1 MKKLLLSL
9 LLLSSTVYAKTTIIG
24 DSHVGGMK
32 PYLSKHMV
40 VRYKNGSTS
49 KYWLRQPVNKT
60 DRLIIHTGTNE
71 MAGKV
76 SPNQWLNDTKAICKK
91 WKVGQCYIV
100 SPSMNKFN
108 YLPYRK
114 ILANEPNVIFT
125 YDMKPRGDGVHYT
138 PKGYKKLSRQ
148 ILESLP
154 KE

>member
-71 MAGKV
+71 MANKV
-76 SPNQWLNDTKAICKK
+76 SPQQWLKNTKAICEK
-91 WKVGQCYIV
+91 WKVRQCYIV

-125 YDMKPRGDGVHYT
+125 CNMKPRGDGVHYT
-138 PKGYKKLSRQ
+138 FQGYKKLSRQ